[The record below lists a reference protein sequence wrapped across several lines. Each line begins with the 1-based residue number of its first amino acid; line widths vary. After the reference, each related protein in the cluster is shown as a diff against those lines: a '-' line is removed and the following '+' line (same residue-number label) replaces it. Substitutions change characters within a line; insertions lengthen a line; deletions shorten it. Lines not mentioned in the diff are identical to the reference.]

1 VVSKRDLFIF
11 CPSVKIMPI
20 PSKMDDELSAVMK
33 TTVAGVMG
41 FGKSECETTIYFE
54 KAQY

>member
-1 VVSKRDLFIF
+1 VVSKRDLFLF
-11 CPSVKIMPI
+11 CPSVKMMPI